1 MKSKTL
7 LAIAILIIIAG
18 AIMVATIGFNVD
30 LKYQDTKQI
39 EIGLETEYK
48 MEDIRQITNEVFE
61 NKKVEIREVESFGT
75 VVGIRV
81 KEATE
86 EEINLLLEKT
96 NQKYGTENTTE
107 TIRVND
113 VPRLRIREMLIPYI
127 LPVAITVLVTLLYAW
142 ICTKK
147 WKTMLQLLLEYI
159 VIGGVYFS
167 IIAITRIPINEI
179 TIIVAFMILIVY
191 SFISIYCIEDRKKE
205 VKKKEK
211 KKK

>member
-1 MKSKTL
+1 MKIKTL
-7 LAIAILIIIAG
+7 LAIAILIIVAG
-18 AIMVATIGFNVD
+18 IIMVATLGFNVD
-30 LKYQDTKQI
+30 LKYQDVKQI
-39 EIGLETEYK
+39 EIGLETEYNI
-48 MEDIRQITNEVFE
+48 EDIRQITNEVFE
-61 NKKVEIREVESFGT
+61 NKKVEIREVEAFGT

-86 EEINLLLEKT
+86 EQINLLLEKT
-96 NQKYGTENTTE
+96 NQKYGTENTTD
-107 TIRVND
+107 TIRVKD

-127 LPVAITVLVTLLYAW
+127 LPVTITVLATIIYAW
-142 ICTKK
+142 IGTKN

-159 VIGGVYFS
+159 IIGGVYFS

-179 TIIVAFMILIVY
+179 TIVVAFMILIVY
-191 SFISIYCIEDRKKE
+191 SAVSIYCIEDRKKE